1 MTSISVEI
9 IDKLF
14 RRILEQEVINQA
26 LCELIVESGL
36 ITKDEL
42 EFKINNN
49 IDFVNNTYKSLKP
62 IPKKEKEE
70 VEMLPYYGDIGE
82 A

>member
-1 MTSISVEI
+1 MTSISAQI
-9 IDKLF
+9 IEKLF
-14 RRILEQEVINQA
+14 SRILEQEVINQA
-26 LCELIVESGL
+26 LCEIIVDSGL
-36 ITKDEL
+36 ISKEEL
-42 EFKINNN
+42 ELKINKN
-49 IDFVNNTYKSLKP
+49 IDFVNTTYDSLKS

>member
-1 MTSISVEI
+1 MTSISAQI
-9 IDKLF
+9 IEKLF
-14 RRILEQEVINQA
+14 SRILEQEVINQA
-26 LCELIVESGL
+26 LCEIIVDLGL
-36 ITKDEL
+36 ISKEEL
-42 EFKINNN
+42 ELKINKN
-49 IDFVNNTYKSLKP
+49 INFVNTTYDSLKP